1 MSESRKATRVFS
13 GLAVS
18 EGVAIGHAVSILS
31 RTVDIV
37 RFPLQDDAI
46 EGELSRFREAV
57 AGTHDTIEATHGKA
71 GEFLGDELA
80 AIFTAHALLLADPS
94 FVGFIEQRIRQERV
108 NAEWA
113 VHQTSTELISRFERM
128 EDPYLRERSHD
139 VEDVS
144 RQLLR
149 TLQGVGHHELS
160 ELQGDV
166 IVVADDLT
174 PSEAIRLG
182 RGRVVGFAVESG
194 GLTSHTSIIA
204 RSLHLPAV
212 CGLAGVTGL
221 VTTDDPVVL
230 DGSAGSLI
238 LHPGDETL
246 ERYRQVQR
254 EQEECDLA
262 SEVDSQQPCVTAD
275 GVAIELMANIDLP
288 EEIEAITR
296 FGARGIGLYR
306 SEFLFMETEPSLP
319 TEEQHYQAYRQLA
332 EGASPFPAVIRT
344 YDLGGRKLARDM
356 MHLDEENPVLGL
368 RGIRLTL
375 ARPVIF
381 RTQLR
386 GILRASAH
394 GEVWLMAPL
403 VSRLEELRQ
412 FRGLVE
418 ELAGELR
425 AEGREVARDLKV
437 GIMIEVPAATLIADA
452 LARESDF
459 FSIGTNDLIQ
469 YSLAVDRNN
478 RHVSEL
484 YQPLHPALLRM
495 IRMTV
500 RAANAAGIPASLCGE
515 MAGDPRFLPLLIGL
529 GLRRLS
535 LNPRTVPALRRL
547 VRELDVR
554 ELERCAERCL
564 DLGTAAEVERELSRV
579 RRTPSASRPVDS

>member
-1 MSESRKATRVFS
+1 VTENRKATRVFS

-37 RFPLQDDAI
+37 RFPLEESAV
-46 EGELSRFREAV
+46 EGEIGRFRGAV
-57 AGTHDTIEATHGKA
+57 ARTREAIEATHGKA
-71 GEFLGDELA
+71 GEFLGEELA

-94 FVGFIEQRIRQERV
+94 FVGFIEQRIREERV

-113 VHQTSTELISRFERM
+113 VHQTSTELVSRFERM
-128 EDPYLRERSHD
+128 ENPYLRERSHD
-139 VEDVS
+139 IEDVS

-160 ELQGDV
+160 ELRGEV

-204 RSLHLPAV
+204 RSLHIPAV

-230 DGSAGSLI
+230 DGGLGSLI
-238 LHPGDETL
+238 LHPSDETL
-246 ERYRQVQR
+246 EHFRRLR
-254 EQEECDLA
+254 TEQEEHDLA
-262 SEVDSQQPCVTAD
+262 AEARSQLPCVTFD
-275 GVAIELMANIDLP
+275 GVAVELMANIDLP
-288 EEIEAITR
+288 EEIETLSR

-319 TEEQHYQAYRQLA
+319 TEDQHYLAYRQLA
-332 EGASPFPAVIRT
+332 EGAAPFPAVIRT
-344 YDLGGRKLARDM
+344 YDLGGRKLARDL

-386 GILRASAH
+386 GMLRASAH
-394 GEVWLMAPL
+394 GDVWLMAPL
-403 VSRLEELRQ
+403 VSRIEELRQ
-412 FRGLVE
+412 FRQLVE
-418 ELAGELR
+418 ELSAELR
-425 AEGREVARDLKV
+425 AEGRTVAADVKI

-452 LARESDF
+452 LAREADF
-459 FSIGTNDLIQ
+459 FAIGTNDLIQ

-495 IRMTV
+495 IHLTV
-500 RAANAAGIPASLCGE
+500 RAASNAGIPVSLCGE
-515 MAGDPRFLPLLIGL
+515 MAGDPKFLPLLIGL

-535 LNPRTVPALRRL
+535 LNPRSVPALREL
-547 VRELDVR
+547 VRELDCR
-554 ELERCAERCL
+554 ELERCVARCL
-564 DLGTAAEVERELSRV
+564 EMGSASEVERELTKV
-579 RRTPSASRPVDS
+579 RRIPAARGTDA